1 MINHFL
7 SNKYRIV
14 RHSYRQWRT
23 SAGAEIYF
31 GYEAQYKPML
41 SFSWRGCL
49 DADSNRERLICD
61 SWLNTGQVSTY
72 EKALDIC
79 IEHEWAQLQRAGNI
93 IQGDCNT
100 PIIFE
105 VTAKELMENPT
116 EIKAT

>member
-1 MINHFL
+1 MINQFL
-7 SNKYRIV
+7 TYISYKYRIV

-49 DADSNRERLICD
+49 DADSNRDALSEA
-61 SWLNTGQVSTY
+61 WLNTGQVSTY

-79 IEHEWAQLQRAGNI
+79 IEHEWVQLQRAGNI

-105 VTAKELMENPT
+105 VTAKELMENLT
-116 EIKAT
+116 SN